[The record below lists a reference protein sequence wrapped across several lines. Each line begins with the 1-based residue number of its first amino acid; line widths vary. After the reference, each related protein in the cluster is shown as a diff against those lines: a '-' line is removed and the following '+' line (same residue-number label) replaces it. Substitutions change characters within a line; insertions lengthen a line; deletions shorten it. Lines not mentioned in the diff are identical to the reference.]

1 MELWQLYLISLV
13 KFLAR
18 NMIRNIKNISPLIE
32 EINNEF
38 QNLNNISN
46 DQLRKKPY
54 NLKNIYI
61 AHIERKKIK

>member
-1 MELWQLYLISLV
+1 MAALFNIIS
-13 KFLAR
+13 KIFGKKYDKD
-18 NMIRNIKNISPLIE
+18 IKNISPLIK

-54 NLKNIYI
+54 NLKNKYI
-61 AHIERKKIK
+61 VHIHMKKIK